1 MEHCDTHTQLV
12 SDIAVIKS
20 DLVYIKDRV
29 CNHITQGEERG
40 GFRDRLVIIEQDISA
55 LKKAKWL
62 TAIVAG
68 LIGGLVSQLTPEVF
82 QWIIKMVVN

>member
-1 MEHCDTHTQLV
+1 MEQCDTHVQLV
-12 SDIAVIKS
+12 ADIAVIKS

-40 GFRDRLVIIEQDISA
+40 GFRDRLVMVELDISA

-62 TAIVAG
+62 TAVVAG
-68 LIGGLVSQLTPEVF
+68 LIGGLVSQLTPEVA
-82 QWIIKMVVN
+82 QWIIKLLVQ

>member
-1 MEHCDTHTQLV
+1 MEQCDTHTQLV

-40 GFRDRLVIIEQDISA
+40 GFRDRLVIVEQDIAA

-62 TAIVAG
+62 TAVTAG
-68 LIGGLVSQLTPEVF
+68 LIGGLVSQLTPEVA
-82 QWIIKMVVN
+82 QWIIKMLVH

>member
-1 MEHCDTHTQLV
+1 MEQCDTHVQLV

-40 GFRDRLVIIEQDISA
+40 GFRDRLVIVEQDISA

-62 TAIVAG
+62 TAVTAG
-68 LIGGLVSQLTPEVF
+68 LIGGLVSQLTPEVA